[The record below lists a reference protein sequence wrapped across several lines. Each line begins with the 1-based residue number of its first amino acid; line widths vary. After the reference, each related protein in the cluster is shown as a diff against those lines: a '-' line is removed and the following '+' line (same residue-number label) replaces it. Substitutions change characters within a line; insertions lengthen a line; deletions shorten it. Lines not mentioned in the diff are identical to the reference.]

1 LQERFCRCKRVG
13 IQAERRHKALDRTA
27 HRLVIVDD
35 RYDRGVLQLLILDMG
50 APPRRTSGWRQP
62 LHITNICH
70 CGHRK
75 NHIKVLDRP
84 GIPKVRPMRD
94 FARGAPGRPLDLE
107 SRRAARHRSA
117 PIHAA
122 MLRAGGAMNSGPTGS
137 LIVAARM
144 RSISA
149 LAGASRRQP
158 LTSSTGCSWPGWR
171 APHSAVVT
179 P

>member
-1 LQERFCRCKRVG
+1 
-13 IQAERRHKALDRTA
+13 
-27 HRLVIVDD
+27 
-35 RYDRGVLQLLILDMG
+35 
-50 APPRRTSGWRQP
+50 
-62 LHITNICH
+62 
-70 CGHRK
+70 
-75 NHIKVLDRP
+75 
-84 GIPKVRPMRD
+84 MRD